1 MIFNIVAL
9 LIGLMI
15 LGAGI
20 YYLMKEKEDKESR
33 KIYGITILVGAVITV
48 LILVRVVMQIL

>member
-1 MIFNIVAL
+1 MIFNIVGL

-20 YYLMKEKEDKESR
+20 YYFIKEKGDKDSR
-33 KIYGITILVGAVITV
+33 KIYSVIAGIGAVIV
-48 LILVRVVMQIL
+48 GFVIIRMMM